1 MLAPESAENV
11 TTIPEA
17 NEPRDWDVLLGVL
30 DETMQTLRDAG
41 IPFLLFVRPENA
53 KKVLEL
59 LGERGYTTKVE
70 YEHWLYKA
78 FKHDVLV
85 DVIFRSSRDILLDEE
100 MLRRAR
106 TMRFRGREVPVAPPE
121 DLMVMK
127 AIAASEDTP
136 RYWYD
141 AIAIIAAAELDWDY
155 VLARARQHG
164 ARRILSLLLF
174 ADSVD
179 LVVPRGP
186 IETLYDAVS
195 SRRTA

>member
-1 MLAPESAENV
+1 MGVFMLAPESAENV

-41 IPFLLFVRPENA
+41 IPFLLIGGIGSAVF
-53 KKVLEL
+53 
-59 LGERGYTTKVE
+59 ERDYTTKVE

-121 DLMVMK
+121 DLMVMT
-127 AIAASEDTP
+127 AIAGSSACCCSPTP
-136 RYWYD
+136 STSSY
-141 AIAIIAAAELDWDY
+141 
-155 VLARARQHG
+155 
-164 ARRILSLLLF
+164 
-174 ADSVD
+174 
-179 LVVPRGP
+179 RG
-186 IETLYDAVS
+186 VR
-195 SRRTA
+195 SRRSTTP